1 MKKIL
6 ITGISG
12 FAGSFLAEYLVV
24 NKKDSISGTYLLEKS
39 LSNLN
44 KIKHKIDLINLDLMD
59 NAKVF
64 YLIDRL
70 RPDLVFHLAA
80 LTSPKDSFDDPSV
93 TMINNI
99 KAQVN
104 ILDAVRKLGF
114 KDTRILVVSSGEIY
128 GLVDK
133 EDLPIDEETV
143 LRPTSPYSVSKITQ
157 DFLGLQY
164 YLSHKLKII
173 RVRPFNHIGPR
184 QSSVFVVSAFAKK
197 IAEIEK
203 NKLEPVLSVGNLE
216 SARDFTDVRDMV
228 EAYVLAVE
236 KGKKGEVYNLGSGKS
251 YKISE
256 ILEKLLSLSSVK
268 IKIEIDENLLRPVDI
283 PNLVCDVTKF
293 TKLTNWRPKI
303 SIDTTLKDTLDYWR
317 NII

>member
-1 MKKIL
+1 
-6 ITGISG
+6 
-12 FAGSFLAEYLVV
+12 
-24 NKKDSISGTYLLEKS
+24 
-39 LSNLN
+39 
-44 KIKHKIDLINLDLMD
+44 MD